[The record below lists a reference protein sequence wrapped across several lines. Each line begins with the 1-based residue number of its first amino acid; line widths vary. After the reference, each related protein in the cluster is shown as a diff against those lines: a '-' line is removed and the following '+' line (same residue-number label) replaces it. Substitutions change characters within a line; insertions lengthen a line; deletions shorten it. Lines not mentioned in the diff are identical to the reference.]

1 MKKKHSSFV
10 FFFFFNSS
18 ISISCCYLSISFSY
32 FKISYLHFQFVFLPI
47 LHIEWRAAMN
57 YEVLIYSAQVWEK
70 MCVLSK
76 IDLTF
81 ALIELVGEIDL
92 NKNKINI

>member
-1 MKKKHSSFV
+1 
-10 FFFFFNSS
+10 
-18 ISISCCYLSISFSY
+18 
-32 FKISYLHFQFVFLPI
+32 
-47 LHIEWRAAMN
+47 MN